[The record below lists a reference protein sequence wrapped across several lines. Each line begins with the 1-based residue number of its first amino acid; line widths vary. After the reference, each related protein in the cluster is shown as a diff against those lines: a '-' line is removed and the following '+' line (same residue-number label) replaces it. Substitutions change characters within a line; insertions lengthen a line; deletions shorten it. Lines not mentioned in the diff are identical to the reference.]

1 METTESKKRQR
12 WLCSDV
18 TATVTTQAQDALN
31 PAGWSGEA
39 LPRIDLGG

>member
-12 WLCSDV
+12 WLCSSV
-18 TATVTTQAQDALN
+18 TATVITQAQDALN
-31 PAGWSGEA
+31 PARWSGEA